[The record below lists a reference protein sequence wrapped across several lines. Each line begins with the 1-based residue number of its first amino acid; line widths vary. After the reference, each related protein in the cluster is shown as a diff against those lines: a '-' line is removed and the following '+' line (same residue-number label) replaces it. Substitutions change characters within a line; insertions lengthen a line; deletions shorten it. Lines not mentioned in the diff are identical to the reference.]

1 MVGDLF
7 FEARSYILTE
17 AMKCYVIIMQCYR
30 FFVLILKYVL
40 FNVMCIMALCIM
52 GHAIP
57 KLLRKR
63 VLWAG
68 TVDIAVIIRDLEYVV
83 CGEKHAN

>member
-1 MVGDLF
+1 
-7 FEARSYILTE
+7 
-17 AMKCYVIIMQCYR
+17 
-30 FFVLILKYVL
+30 
-40 FNVMCIMALCIM
+40 MCIMALCIM